1 MVSYI
6 SLLLFLFLSEFF
18 RSRHQ
23 TNLRSLSVFFNY
35 LAALLKEINCP
46 SLALGN
52 ERYLFQ
58 FIPPVVRYE
67 DGLCCLG
74 FTLCGVTLS
83 HRMLD

>member
-1 MVSYI
+1 MVSCVR
-6 SLLLFLFLSEFF
+6 LLLFPFLSEFF

-35 LAALLKEINCP
+35 LAALLKEIDCP

-52 ERYLFQ
+52 ERYFFQ
-58 FIPPVVRYE
+58 FFPPVVRYQ

-83 HRMLD
+83 HSMLD